1 MFRYIVKRLL
11 LLIPV
16 IVGAAV
22 IVFFILS
29 LTKEDPVSI
38 IMGDTEVDPVAA
50 QMMREELG
58 LDKPLI
64 VQFANY
70 MGGLVR
76 GDLGKSYKTGEP
88 VFQEYLKRFPAT
100 IKLAL
105 GSMAVAILIALPI
118 GIFSAVRQYSKFD
131 NIGMTVALLG
141 VATPNFWLGLMLI
154 LVFSVYLGWMPSGG
168 MDQGLKSLI
177 LPAITIGTGQAGLVA
192 RMTRSSM
199 LESIRQDYVRTA
211 RAKGLAEK
219 AVILKHTLKN
229 ALIPIITVVG
239 SQFGHS
245 LGGAMVTETVFSWP
259 GIGRYMIEA
268 VSKRDRPVVIG
279 CVVMLCILVSVVNL
293 LVDVLYAYVDPRIK
307 TGLTK

>member
-1 MFRYIVKRLL
+1 
-11 LLIPV
+11 
-16 IVGAAV
+16 
-22 IVFFILS
+22 
-29 LTKEDPVSI
+29 
-38 IMGDTEVDPVAA
+38 
-50 QMMREELG
+50 
-58 LDKPLI
+58 
-64 VQFANY
+64 
-70 MGGLVR
+70 
-76 GDLGKSYKTGEP
+76 
-88 VFQEYLKRFPAT
+88 
-100 IKLAL
+100 
-105 GSMAVAILIALPI
+105 
-118 GIFSAVRQYSKFD
+118 
-131 NIGMTVALLG
+131 
-141 VATPNFWLGLMLI
+141 
-154 LVFSVYLGWMPSGG
+154 

>member
-16 IVGAAV
+16 IVGAAL
-22 IVFFILS
+22 IDYFILS

-38 IMGDTEVDPVAA
+38 IIGDTEDHQVAA

-141 VATPNFWLGLMLI
+141 VATPNFWLGLI
-154 LVFSVYLGWMPSGG
+154 
-168 MDQGLKSLI
+168 
-177 LPAITIGTGQAGLVA
+177 
-192 RMTRSSM
+192 
-199 LESIRQDYVRTA
+199 
-211 RAKGLAEK
+211 
-219 AVILKHTLKN
+219 
-229 ALIPIITVVG
+229 
-239 SQFGHS
+239 
-245 LGGAMVTETVFSWP
+245 
-259 GIGRYMIEA
+259 
-268 VSKRDRPVVIG
+268 
-279 CVVMLCILVSVVNL
+279 
-293 LVDVLYAYVDPRIK
+293 
-307 TGLTK
+307 

>member
-1 MFRYIVKRLL
+1 
-11 LLIPV
+11 
-16 IVGAAV
+16 
-22 IVFFILS
+22 
-29 LTKEDPVSI
+29 
-38 IMGDTEVDPVAA
+38 
-50 QMMREELG
+50 
-58 LDKPLI
+58 
-64 VQFANY
+64 
-70 MGGLVR
+70 
-76 GDLGKSYKTGEP
+76 
-88 VFQEYLKRFPAT
+88 
-100 IKLAL
+100 
-105 GSMAVAILIALPI
+105 MAVAILIALPI